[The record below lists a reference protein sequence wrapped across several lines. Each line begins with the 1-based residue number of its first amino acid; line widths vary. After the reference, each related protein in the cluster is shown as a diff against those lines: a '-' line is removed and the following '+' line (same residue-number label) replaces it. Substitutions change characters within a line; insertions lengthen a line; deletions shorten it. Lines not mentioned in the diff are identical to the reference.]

1 MPLLEETADLSRL
14 STGGKRDMSGR
25 GAGTITT
32 NTSVPASVSV
42 TPDNVV
48 AAIEAAQN
56 TEINVTP
63 QRKVLPETPL
73 TPPKLPKTPP
83 KPTPQLG
90 QGVDFFGN
98 DNVKG
103 FVTNTYFQNTDHVS
117 PLRPN
122 IAPKDAKGD
131 IRASQFT
138 VNKKSTDAPAIA
150 FKLNSITI
158 PTYAGISNDQRSG
171 FETIFNQNNLFST
184 KFNGSRLEDIGTNGF
199 FDTYYS
205 QVGGDSGL
213 GMRSNNNAPA
223 RNLGFS
229 GILNPKLKR
238 TNAGVNL
245 IRQYVLGDDPNSF
258 SNLIPS
264 FEVPSDKREPFIIRG
279 IGQRW
284 GIDRVSKPEFT
295 GVMAGLVQIDKP
307 AHKGEDAVKSFINAI
322 DDVGGRIIG
331 RQPSVFLDRYFADVR
346 RINGA
351 TNSLDFLLK
360 GSRFVQAQQ
369 SLQRQNPFNVIT
381 TTLYDLSDE
390 GKISVGA
397 NDIVPKSIQ
406 NIAGADFVNSLG
418 PDPLKL
424 NLNPKAYN
432 PLSVFSVPGVLGINR
447 NSYVDLSNV
456 INKGTLADFVS
467 EQVYEQV
474 EESAIRLGTY
484 VGEQLLSYGKD
495 LAQAAGKG
503 LDQIGDSLSKIKF
516 PSINI
521 GAKKSKEKLIN
532 FKAPKINLPDIS
544 SPGLAKGF
552 KTATSVLDGAQKT
565 LKKAAEVVAGFGDIP
580 SNENANVSKAALAK
594 LSKNAFDEKG
604 RDRVNLIP
612 YGKDSYKNSA
622 MDVPHD
628 ELDWIPFKFRDV
640 RMINDKGGGN
650 IIFRAILS
658 GITDTFSPEYGS
670 ERYIGRPDSVYVY
683 QGTSREISFTFDV
696 YPKSDVEMITL
707 WEKLNY
713 LAGQTYPHWTG
724 GDENGGLGMISPFT
738 ELTIGE
744 MYTDAPGYISSLTYT
759 VMDVGTW
766 ETNFAKL
773 PKYIQVSCTFVYI
786 GKRLPSALQKQF
798 EASWIPEHKIGEQN
812 AQFGEGAA
820 FLGQGLGEFLETS
833 RLSDGRLDSKQLKKL
848 TDYIN

>member
-32 NTSVPASVSV
+32 NTSVPTSVSV

-48 AAIEAAQN
+48 AAIETAQN

-131 IRASQFT
+131 IRVSQFT
-138 VNKKSTDAPAIA
+138 VNKKSTDAPALA

-245 IRQYVLGDDPNSF
+245 IRQYVLGNDPNSF

-447 NSYVDLSNV
+447 NSYVDLSTV
-456 INKGTLADFVS
+456 INKGTLADYVS
-467 EQVYEQV
+467 EQVFEQV

-495 LAQAAGKG
+495 LSQLAGKG
-503 LDQIGDSLSKIKF
+503 LDQIASKF
-516 PSINI
+516 PSINLF
-521 GAKKSKEKLIN
+521 GKRGKVKKKQNNL
-532 FKAPKINLPDIS
+532 PKINLPEF
-544 SPGLAKGF
+544 SPGQIRRAK
-552 KTATSVLDGAQKT
+552 TVLDGAQKG

-798 EASWIPEHKIGEQN
+798 DASWIPEQRV
-812 AQFGEGAA
+812 
-820 FLGQGLGEFLETS
+820 QGNSHLD
-833 RLSDGRLDSKQLKKL
+833 LSMTRYFQDANFTDALRGGGGNISADKLKSL
-848 TDYIN
+848 TDSIL

>member
-406 NIAGADFVNSLG
+406 DIAGADFVNSLG

-798 EASWIPEHKIGEQN
+798 EASWIPEQRVQGNSHLDLSKTQL
-812 AQFGEGAA
+812 
-820 FLGQGLGEFLETS
+820 FLDANFTDALRGGGGNIS
-833 RLSDGRLDSKQLKKL
+833 ADKLKSL
-848 TDYIN
+848 TDSIL